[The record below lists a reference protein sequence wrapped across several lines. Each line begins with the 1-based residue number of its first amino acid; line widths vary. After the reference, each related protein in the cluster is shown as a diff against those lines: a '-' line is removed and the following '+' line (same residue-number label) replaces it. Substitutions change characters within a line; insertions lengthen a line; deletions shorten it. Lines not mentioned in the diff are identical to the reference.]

1 MITHGT
7 KIEVLSGNSNRPL
20 AEAVAK
26 ELNLPLSAAE
36 VGKFSD
42 GEISI
47 TLPQTVRG
55 KDVFIIQSTS
65 YPVNDK
71 RVGLVIMVDACE
83 RAAAGRRAAV
93 RP

>member
-7 KIEVLSGNSNRPL
+7 KIEVLAGNSNRPL
-20 AEAVAK
+20 AEAVAT
-26 ELNLPLSAAE
+26 ELGLTLSTAE

-55 KDVFIIQSTS
+55 RDVFIIQ
-65 YPVNDK
+65 
-71 RVGLVIMVDACE
+71 
-83 RAAAGRRAAV
+83 
-93 RP
+93 

>member
-1 MITHGT
+1 MITHGN
-7 KIEVLSGNSNRPL
+7 KIEVLAGNSNRPL

-26 ELNLPLSAAE
+26 ELGLSLSTAE

-55 KDVFIIQSTS
+55 RDVFIIQST
-65 YPVNDK
+65 
-71 RVGLVIMVDACE
+71 
-83 RAAAGRRAAV
+83 
-93 RP
+93 